1 MVVFKFEEIGR
12 LFVDRIGNKKF
23 RFKERSHMASLPILI
38 LRLLR
43 PCGHLR
49 LRGKNQPEA
58 AFHLGGLENMVRAT
72 GTGSQRRKIM
82 QLKFRRGS

>member
-1 MVVFKFEEIGR
+1 MVVFKSEEIGR

-23 RFKERSHMASLPILI
+23 RFKERSYLSILI

-43 PCGHLR
+43 PCGNLR

-58 AFHLGGLENMVRAT
+58 AFHLGGLENMVRST
-72 GTGSQRRKIM
+72 GTGSQRIIM